1 MFYLLNNNLEF
12 ISTSNYFQTLYEIIE
27 GKLFKISKKGY
38 LSILTESENKE
49 VFKKQMYGSM
59 PKEHRRA
66 PNGQK

>member
-1 MFYLLNNNLEF
+1 MFYLLNNSLKF

-27 GKLFKISKKGY
+27 GKLFKISKKK
-38 LSILTESENKE
+38 ILEYPYSTENKE
-49 VFKKQMYGSM
+49 VLKKQTYGSM